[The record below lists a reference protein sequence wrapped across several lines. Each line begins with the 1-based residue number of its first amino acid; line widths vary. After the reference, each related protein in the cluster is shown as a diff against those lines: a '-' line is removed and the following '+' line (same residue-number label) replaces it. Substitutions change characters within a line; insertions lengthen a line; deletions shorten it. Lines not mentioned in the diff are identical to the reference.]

1 MEGMPDDRRSNF
13 EASTEIDKKRYSKEK
28 KEHFQLVREEA
39 KKAKRLQRRRG
50 LVTLPL
56 QRQSWSLREVAVKR
70 SISYLDMYYSHLSPI
85 PTVKTLLLATV
96 SLGYSS
102 LTKTF
107 VQFLQQAYCRS
118 LLPLSYSL
126 VHSHRVPV

>member
-1 MEGMPDDRRSNF
+1 MEDMPDDRRSNF

-56 QRQSWSLREVAVKR
+56 QRQSWSLREVAVKH
-70 SISYLDMYYSHLSPI
+70 SIS
-85 PTVKTLLLATV
+85 
-96 SLGYSS
+96 
-102 LTKTF
+102 
-107 VQFLQQAYCRS
+107 
-118 LLPLSYSL
+118 
-126 VHSHRVPV
+126 